1 MKYSN
6 YKKTKDYKRFDTY
19 QREITKCKCAH
30 SVFLPV
36 YEPVKICSFCGK
48 IVYKNDKVKFK
59 YYFGEKRGLNLG

>member
-1 MKYSN
+1 MKY
-6 YKKTKDYKRFDTY
+6 KKFKETKDYKRFDSY
-19 QREITKCKCAH
+19 QKEITKCKCGH

-59 YYFGEKRGLNLG
+59 YYFGKKRGLNLG